1 MPEIAL
7 NPPPFNPHGEKGESG
22 RPDGW
27 NGRWRAGACQN
38 IYPPA
43 PFSYKGRRGSLG
55 VLMAGTGDGAQGL
68 AKTSTPSPTS
78 RGAYRIIAVLTKIG
92 LVGQGCTRH
101 RTQTPCASSLRVLR
115 VSACIEPA
123 HARRGGAEMGSAVLT
138 NPVGRGCA
146 CRCKRAPRATR
157 RSQTGFNVSE
167 NCYKFSISI
176 SPP

>member
-1 MPEIAL
+1 MRDSPPHPP
-7 NPPPFNPHGEKGESG
+7 NPLLPHGEKGESG

-43 PFSYKGRRGSLG
+43 PFSHKGRRGSLG

-92 LVGQGCTRH
+92 LVGQGCTGH
-101 RTQTPCASSLRVLR
+101 RKQTPCAPSLRVLR
-115 VSACIEPA
+115 VSVRIRPA
-123 HARRGGAEMGSAVLT
+123 HAEARRRGDGERSSHKSCWTGLRLSLQAGASRDTALPDRVQ
-138 NPVGRGCA
+138 R
-146 CRCKRAPRATR
+146 
-157 RSQTGFNVSE
+157 
-167 NCYKFSISI
+167 I
-176 SPP
+176 